1 MKKAMMVSALA
12 LLAGCA
18 TKEMKSTPFYEG
30 GDVTYTGRQED
41 RVNAWPI
48 VYWREPVGSVLW
60 PLISFSDDHF
70 ALRPLYSQY
79 EADGRIA
86 EMNFLYPLIQIDF
99 TNRSSRICP
108 VYSWCR
114 NRSLL
119 TPLFY
124 WNSDG
129 TLLTPLYGEFT
140 RNGTTNLY
148 VTPLYGEMSGRKN
161 GNWLFPLWS
170 RCESDKFDEKKELLG
185 KETFDGPV
193 RFEERNSHDW
203 LVVFSHEDTIRGYAP
218 NAGTNEVVHNVV
230 FAPWIF
236 ASAYSGR
243 HIEFDAATQ
252 EKILDRE
259 WQGFSGLLFLIYQYS
274 HSHYNFAG
282 NETRTRHQVLLGIWD
297 WEEEN
302 GDVSLDVFPG
312 FTYDSK
318 TNGYT
323 KTSLLWRLF
332 RYESAPGKGTA
343 VDLLFIPI
351 WR

>member
-1 MKKAMMVSALA
+1 MKKMMMFSVLA
-12 LLAGCA
+12 LFAGCA

-30 GDVTYTGRQED
+30 NDVAYTGRPED
-41 RVNAWPI
+41 RVNVWPV

-99 TNRSSRICP
+99 TNRSARICP
-108 VYSWCR
+108 VYSWYR

-119 TPLFY
+119 TPIFY

-140 RNGTTNLY
+140 RNDTTNLY
-148 VTPLYGEMSGRKN
+148 VTPLYGEMSGRRN
-161 GNWLFPLWS
+161 GSWLFPLWS
-170 RCESDKFDEKKELLG
+170 KSKSDRFEQRKELLC
-185 KETFDGPV
+185 KETFDGNV

-203 LVVFSHEDTIRGYAP
+203 LVVFSHEETISGHAL
-218 NAGTNEVVHNVV
+218 NTVTNEVNHNVE
-230 FAPWIF
+230 FMPWILF
-236 ASAYSGR
+236 SAYSGR
-243 HIEFDAATQ
+243 TMKFDSATQ
-252 EKILDRE
+252 EKIFDWE
-259 WQGFSGLLFLIYQYS
+259 WQGFSGLLFLIYQYG
-274 HSHYNFAG
+274 HTHYNLGG
-282 NETRTRHQVLLGIWD
+282 NGTRTRHQALLGIWD
-297 WEEEN
+297 WEEKD

-332 RYESAPGKGTA
+332 RYESEPEKGTSA
-343 VDLLFIPI
+343 DLLFIPV